1 MKVAPSILSA
11 DFTKLE
17 ESVKRVDHATFLHVD
32 VMDGI
37 FVPNISF
44 GPSIQ
49 KQIRSK
55 FSEMIFDTH
64 LMIIDPIKY
73 IKEFADAGS
82 DFITFHIEAKSDI
95 NETIDLIHSY
105 GLKAGISIK
114 PNTNPE
120 VLIPY
125 LDKLDL
131 VLVMSVEPGFGG
143 QKFMPNSLDK
153 IKWLDEY
160 KNQHNLSYIISVDGG
175 INKDTYPLVEEAGAN
190 LAVMGSFLFKAENPN
205 EWIDIVENNN
215 NNNN

>member
-49 KQIRSK
+49 KQIRAK
-55 FSEMIFDTH
+55 YPDMVFDTH

-215 NNNN
+215 N

>member
-82 DFITFHIEAKSDI
+82 DYITFHIEAKSDI

-215 NNNN
+215 N

>member
-49 KQIRSK
+49 KQIRAK
-55 FSEMIFDTH
+55 YPDMVFDTH

-160 KNQHNLSYIISVDGG
+160 KNQHNLYYIISVDGG

-215 NNNN
+215 N

>member
-49 KQIRSK
+49 KQIRVK
-55 FSEMIFDTH
+55 YPDMVFDTH

-215 NNNN
+215 

>member
-82 DFITFHIEAKSDI
+82 DYITFHIEAKSDI

-215 NNNN
+215 NN

>member
-17 ESVKRVDHATFLHVD
+17 ESVKRVDHATFLHID

-49 KQIRSK
+49 KQIRAK
-55 FSEMIFDTH
+55 YPDMVFDTH

-215 NNNN
+215 N

>member
-49 KQIRSK
+49 KQIRAK
-55 FSEMIFDTH
+55 YPDMVFDTH

-143 QKFMPNSLDK
+143 QKFMPNAIEK
-153 IKWLDEY
+153 IKWLSDY
-160 KNQHNLSYIISVDGG
+160 KKKNNLSYLINVDGG
-175 INKDTYPLVEEAGAN
+175 INKDTYKYVLDAGSD
-190 LAVMGSFLFKAENPN
+190 LAVMGSFLFKSENPN
-205 EWIDIVENNN
+205 DWILKIENEK
-215 NNNN
+215 

>member
-215 NNNN
+215 N

>member
-49 KQIRSK
+49 KQIRAK
-55 FSEMIFDTH
+55 YPDMVFDTH

-160 KNQHNLSYIISVDGG
+160 KNQHNLAYIISVDGG

-205 EWIDIVENNN
+205 GWIDIVENNN
-215 NNNN
+215 N